1 MNNNFVLMN
10 DRVAKKI
17 FKNSSVA
24 KELTARV
31 VSEVLHEDFNTIY
44 NNLKLTSEEIS
55 FSALTVDNKADI
67 MLEDNT
73 MLVDIEIC
81 WTKGTNRQ
89 RQTDTYIYQLYISQL
104 RRSKDYQNM
113 KKIIQILIESYD
125 YFHKDKLVYDVVF
138 MEQNLHL
145 IEDNFIHK
153 YHINLAKLKKISYN
167 KIKEAD
173 NKLGWLLYFLICD
186 KRELL
191 KDIYKGDKFME
202 DVVKE
207 AREIAGDFDM
217 DLYIPEEE
225 VQRRDIEEAVNRGY
239 QEGIEK
245 GMEQGLEQG
254 LEQGIQQGMLQKQTE
269 MIVNMYN
276 KNIDIKTIS
285 EISNISIEDI
295 KNIISNLKN
304 N

>member
-1 MNNNFVLMN
+1 
-10 DRVAKKI
+10 
-17 FKNSSVA
+17 
-24 KELTARV
+24 
-31 VSEVLHEDFNTIY
+31 
-44 NNLKLTSEEIS
+44 
-55 FSALTVDNKADI
+55 
-67 MLEDNT
+67 
-73 MLVDIEIC
+73 
-81 WTKGTNRQ
+81 
-89 RQTDTYIYQLYISQL
+89 
-104 RRSKDYQNM
+104 M

-125 YFHKDKLVYDVVF
+125 YFHNDKLVYDVVF

-167 KIKEAD
+167 KITKRD

-202 DVVKE
+202 EVVKE
-207 AREIAGDFDM
+207 ASEIAGDFDM

-245 GMEQGLEQG
+245 G
-254 LEQGIQQGMLQKQTE
+254 LEQGIQEGIQ
-269 MIVNMYN
+269 YN
-276 KNIDIKTIS
+276 VPIGVDT
-285 EISNISIEDI
+285 
-295 KNIISNLKN
+295 L
-304 N
+304 